1 MAGSPGADL
10 NQPPDLATRVGRRL
24 RRRRTA
30 LGLTLGEAARL
41 ADISVSHLSAIEIGR
56 KVPSLPILAKVVAM
70 LDLSLYDVLRDV
82 ARPTLRTGRLDTTTA
97 GAAMISHEELV
108 LRVATVVAS
117 PGDRGD
123 APVPVAGC
131 EVFVYLRQGELQ
143 VSVDSA
149 TFDLGPGDTLDTD
162 PAGTM
167 GYRARGRR
175 RSVSIWASAPSGED
189 DRQRR

>member
-1 MAGSPGADL
+1 MAGRPGADL
-10 NQPPDLATRVGRRL
+10 NHPPDLATRVGRRL

-41 ADISVSHLSAIEIGR
+41 ADISDSHLSAIEIGR
-56 KVPSLPILAKVVAM
+56 KVPSLPILAKVVAT

-82 ARPTLRTGRLDTTTA
+82 ARPTLRTGRLDTTT

-123 APVPVAGC
+123 APVPVTGC
-131 EVFVYLRQGELQ
+131 EVFVYLRQGELE
-143 VSVDSA
+143 VSVDGA

-162 PAGTM
+162 PAETM